1 MVLYGMSG
9 KDLEKVRMSEI
20 RILQLKHS
28 TYKGPEVEICL
39 VCEGRHR
46 VRWLEQNEGRDR
58 WEEAGLDR
66 G

>member
-28 TYKGPEVEICL
+28 KYKGPEVEICL
-39 VCEGRHR
+39 VCEETQGQ
-46 VRWLEQNEGRDR
+46 V
-58 WEEAGLDR
+58 A
-66 G
+66 